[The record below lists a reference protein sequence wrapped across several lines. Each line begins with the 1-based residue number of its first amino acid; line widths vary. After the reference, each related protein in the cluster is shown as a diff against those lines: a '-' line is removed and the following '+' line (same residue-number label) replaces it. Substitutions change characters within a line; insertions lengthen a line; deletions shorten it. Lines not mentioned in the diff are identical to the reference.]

1 MIMKSPMMKI
11 RNYLK
16 TMESLKPENIG
27 VKVPNQL
34 VEGKKIRPY
43 EKERLGTTN
52 LQMKQNQFL
61 KNQSLANVLALKG

>member
-1 MIMKSPMMKI
+1 MIMKSPMMKT
-11 RNYLK
+11 RNYLT

-34 VEGKKIRPY
+34 VEEKKTRPY

-52 LQMKQNQFL
+52 LQMKQNLLL